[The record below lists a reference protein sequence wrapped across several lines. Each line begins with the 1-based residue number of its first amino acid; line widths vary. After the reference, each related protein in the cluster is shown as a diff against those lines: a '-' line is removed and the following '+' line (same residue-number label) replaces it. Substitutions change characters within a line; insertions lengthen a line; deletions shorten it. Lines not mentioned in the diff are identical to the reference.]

1 MTSTAT
7 RPPARSVKAGSNGS
21 SGSSGAKA
29 GGQDSGLLH
38 RALPFLVRLES
49 PVTSY

>member
-21 SGSSGAKA
+21 SGSTAGAQ
-29 GGQDSGLLH
+29 GTGLLH
-38 RALPFLVRLES
+38 RALPFLARL
-49 PVTSY
+49 